1 MIRSLTLAT
10 IVAAAL
16 ALPATADDKKIIIDP
31 HETAPTTI
39 IADQVPQTK
48 RDAEVIKEGGSQPVK
63 PLPAANANSEAA
75 PSVRAVDAVSGQ
87 SDTKSSPGET
97 TAEKSTQHSAGI
109 SLTEQ
114 ESKTWVDRPIYSS
127 DGKNVGEVVAF
138 QRDADNRVIGMH
150 ADIGG
155 LFGMGET
162 RVNVVPA
169 QFKLQGDRVVLELT
183 AAQAKELPKVKS

>member
-1 MIRSLTLAT
+1 MNRALTLAT
-10 IVAAAL
+10 FLAGAL
-16 ALPATADDKKIIIDP
+16 ALPALADDKKIILDP
-31 HETAPTTI
+31 PETAPTTI

-48 RDAEVIKEGGSQPVK
+48 RDADVTKESGSQPVK

-75 PSVRAVDAVSGQ
+75 PSVRAVDAVPEQ
-87 SDTKSSPGET
+87 PDTKSSPGET
-97 TAEKSTQHSAGI
+97 TAEKSAQHSAGM
-109 SLTEQ
+109 SLSEQ
-114 ESKTWVDRPIYSS
+114 ESKTWVDKPVYSS

-138 QRDADNRVIGMH
+138 QRDADNRVIGLF

-155 LFGMGET
+155 LFGFGET
-162 RVNVVPA
+162 RINVAPA